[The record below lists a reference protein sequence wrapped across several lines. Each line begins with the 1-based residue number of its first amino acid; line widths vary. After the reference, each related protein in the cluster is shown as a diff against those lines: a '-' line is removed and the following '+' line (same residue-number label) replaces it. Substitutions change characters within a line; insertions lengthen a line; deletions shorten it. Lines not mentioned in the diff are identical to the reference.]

1 MISKN
6 MALSDKYGNLMKF
19 IAYTLEEPTT
29 KQQLDTSPKNT
40 PYISNTSVKSIV
52 DAMNFYFEIKT
63 LPEINDASF
72 ISLCVGKVENSS
84 PKEYFSMFATY
95 FSKELEKIDM

>member
-1 MISKN
+1 
-6 MALSDKYGNLMKF
+6 
-19 IAYTLEEPTT
+19 
-29 KQQLDTSPKNT
+29 
-40 PYISNTSVKSIV
+40 
-52 DAMNFYFEIKT
+52 MNFYFEIKT

-72 ISLCVGKVENSS
+72 ISLCVDKVENSS